1 MLFSYQLADEQGK
14 ITDGTIDASDIKD
27 ARNKLSLRSG
37 NIIKLEPAVREKV
50 VAKKAKAKS
59 HGITFG
65 RVKLMEKVM
74 LAKHLSVM
82 IKSGMAIDDAIE
94 VLLDNASP
102 LMAKRL
108 DGILESVRKGN
119 SLATALKSYP
129 RDFDALFHN
138 MVAVG
143 EAGGTLAKNLELL
156 SVQQNKTHQ
165 LKLKLRAASMYPTM
179 VLIAITGLVV
189 VVSIFVLPKLV
200 GFFTTLKI
208 DLPLPTKILIAVANV
223 FSSYWMWIVGA
234 GVVLVALLKIL
245 SRLPHTRII
254 IHYIILKL
262 PLIGHIS
269 RDMNLAL
276 FCRTLASLLSSGIT
290 IDRSL
295 QIVADTLTNDAY
307 KKKFNQV
314 YHNILKGSSLAD
326 SLNDK
331 KYFPSIVARMTR
343 VGEHSGNL
351 SEVLDYLADFYEQEV
366 DNTTKNLSNVLEPAL
381 LVLIGLVVG
390 FVAISIINP
399 IYELTSKVA

>member
-1 MLFSYQLADEQGK
+1 MLFSYQLSDEQGK
-14 ITDGTIDASDIKD
+14 ITDGTIDARDLTD
-27 ARNKLSLRSG
+27 ARNKLSLRAG
-37 NIIKLEPAVREKV
+37 DIIKLDPAVSKQ
-50 VAKKAKAKS
+50 ATTKKTKTKS
-59 HGITFG
+59 RGITFG

-82 IKSGMAIDDAIE
+82 IKSGMAIDDSIE

-108 DGILESVRKGN
+108 DGILENVRKGN
-119 SLATALKSYP
+119 SLAVALKSYP

-143 EAGGTLAKNLELL
+143 EAGGTLAQNLELL
-156 SVQQNKTHQ
+156 SLQQGKTQQ
-165 LKLKLRAASMYPTM
+165 LKTKLRAASMYPM
-179 VLIAITGLVV
+179 LVLLAITGLVV

-208 DLPLPTKILIAVANV
+208 DLPLPTRILIFVASI
-223 FSSYWMWIVGA
+223 FSNYWMWIIGA
-234 GVVLVALLKIL
+234 LAAFVILLKVL
-245 SRLPHTRII
+245 ARLPSTRII
-254 IHYIILKL
+254 IHYTILKL

-269 RDMNLAL
+269 KDMNLAL

-290 IDRSL
+290 IDRAL

-307 KKKFNQV
+307 KKRVNVV

-326 SLNDK
+326 SLTDK
-331 KYFPSIVARMTR
+331 KYFPTIVSRMTR

-351 SEVLDYLADFYEQEV
+351 SEVLEYLADFYEQEV

-381 LVLIGLVVG
+381 LVVIGLVVG

-399 IYELTSKVA
+399 IYELTSKVT